1 MRTFLSRHNLP
12 VNMSRSAEFCK
23 PVILYTALRMFAGKL
38 CLERMV
44 RISSTANFSLCGIS
58 VQVEASYAGLV
69 DQFGNICGGGRSWY
83 GDMFGGQGVAA
94 QGGLGL
100 AGQEGGQGRGTGV
113 GPPQVPGGE
122 GQGDTHPHPR
132 GQGGGG
138 GQWRGEAGVE

>member
-1 MRTFLSRHNLP
+1 
-12 VNMSRSAEFCK
+12 
-23 PVILYTALRMFAGKL
+23 MFAGKL
-38 CLERMV
+38 CLEELV
-44 RISSTANFSLCGIS
+44 LISSTANFSLCGIS

-83 GDMFGGQGVAA
+83 GDMFGGQGVTA

-122 GQGDTHPHPR
+122 GQG
-132 GQGGGG
+132 GGG